1 MSENN
6 GTPRDNRSEYQQDH
20 VMEHTYDGIQEF
32 DNKLPN
38 WWLWIMWGSMV
49 FALFYWLVFHTLEIR
64 PLPVADFEAEM
75 QVAADAQLARMLKAG
90 LDDNTFVLLSENP
103 DKVAEG
109 KELFA
114 THCVACHLA
123 DASGSVGP
131 NLTDNTW
138 IHGCSPMDM
147 HKTVSNG
154 VAAKGMPPWMNQ
166 LGPTRVMNVVTY
178 VFTLRNSNLP
188 GKAPEGDPC
197 SF

>member
-6 GTPRDNRSEYQQDH
+6 STPRDNRSDYEHDT

-38 WWLWIMWGSMV
+38 WWLWLMWGSMV

-64 PLPVADFEAEM
+64 QLPVADFEAEM
-75 QVAADAQLARMLKAG
+75 QVAADAQLARMLEAG
-90 LDDNTFVLLSENP
+90 LDDDTFVVLSESP
-103 DKVAEG
+103 EKVAEG

-131 NLTDNTW
+131 NLTDGSW

-147 HKTVSNG
+147 HKVVTDG
-154 VAAKGMPPWMNQ
+154 IPAKGMPAWMNQ

-178 VFTLRNSNLP
+178 VFTLRGTNLP
-188 GKAPEGDPC
+188 GKAPEGEAC
-197 SF
+197 TF